1 MAEIVL
7 CKGNQYITTSETG
20 AVLKTENVDNAK
32 RFATRAD
39 AIELAWKCSNKCKG
53 FQPVDLKPKRK
64 RYATDVRRMIY
75 LRNGGRCAI
84 CGKRLD
90 LDNCNLD
97 HRIPLSKGGRDNVEN
112 LDCVHIQC
120 NYIKANLLPDELENE
135 IKDIFLYQM
144 EKNGGLKLRYRIA
157 RAVLRKI
164 C

>member
-1 MAEIVL
+1 
-7 CKGNQYITTSETG
+7 
-20 AVLKTENVDNAK
+20 VLKTENVDNAK

-75 LRNGGRCAI
+75 LRNGGGCAI

-120 NYIKANLLPDELENE
+120 NYIKANLLVRVLLQHSSIAVTQRYIGIQSEE
-135 IKDIFLYQM
+135 IEEALQNHIHLY
-144 EKNGGLKLRYRIA
+144 
-157 RAVLRKI
+157 RKKI
-164 C
+164 LVRCKISQ

>member
-7 CKGNQYITTSETG
+7 CKENQYITTSETG

-64 RYATDVRRMIY
+64 RYVTDVRRIIY

-84 CGKRLD
+84 CGKRMD

-135 IKDIFLYQM
+135 IKDQM
-144 EKNGGLKLRYRIA
+144 EKNGGRKLRYRIA
-157 RAVLRKI
+157 RAVLRKV

>member
-84 CGKRLD
+84 CGKRMD

-112 LDCVHIQC
+112 LDCVHVQC

-144 EKNGGLKLRYRIA
+144 EKNGSRKLRYRIA

>member
-1 MAEIVL
+1 ML
-7 CKGNQYITTSETG
+7 CKGDQYITTSETG

-64 RYATDVRRMIY
+64 RYATDVRRIIY

-84 CGKRLD
+84 GGKRMD

-97 HRIPLSKGGRDNVEN
+97 HRIPLSKGGRDNIEN
-112 LDCVHIQC
+112 LDCVHGKC
-120 NYIKANLLPDELENE
+120 NYIKADLMPDELKKG

-144 EKNGGLKLRYRIA
+144 EKNSGHKLRCRIA
-157 RAVLRKI
+157 KAVLRKI

>member
-53 FQPVDLKPKRK
+53 FQPVDLNPKRK

>member
-7 CKGNQYITTSETG
+7 CKGDQYITTSETG

-39 AIELAWKCSNKCKG
+39 AIELAWKCPNKCKG
-53 FQPVDLKPKRK
+53 FQPVDLKSKRK
-64 RYATDVRRMIY
+64 RYATEVRRMIY

-144 EKNGGLKLRYRIA
+144 EKNGGYKLRYWFVM
-157 RAVLRKI
+157 AVLKKI

>member
-112 LDCVHIQC
+112 LDCVHVQC

-144 EKNGGLKLRYRIA
+144 EKNGGRKLRYRIA

>member
-64 RYATDVRRMIY
+64 RYTTDVRRMIY
-75 LRNGGRCAI
+75 LRNGGGCAI
-84 CGKRLD
+84 CGKRMD

-135 IKDIFLYQM
+135 IKDQM
-144 EKNGGLKLRYRIA
+144 DKNGGRKLRYRIA

>member
-97 HRIPLSKGGRDNVEN
+97 HRITLSKGGRDNVEN
-112 LDCVHIQC
+112 LDCVHVQC

-144 EKNGGLKLRYRIA
+144 EKNGGRKLSYRIA

>member
-1 MAEIVL
+1 MV
-7 CKGNQYITTSETG
+7 
-20 AVLKTENVDNAK
+20 
-32 RFATRAD
+32 
-39 AIELAWKCSNKCKG
+39 
-53 FQPVDLKPKRK
+53 
-64 RYATDVRRMIY
+64 
-75 LRNGGRCAI
+75 GGCAI

>member
-7 CKGNQYITTSETG
+7 CKGDQYITTSETG

-32 RFATRAD
+32 LFATRAD

-84 CGKRLD
+84 CGKRMD

-112 LDCVHIQC
+112 LDCVHVQC
-120 NYIKANLLPDELENE
+120 NYIKANLMPDELESE
-135 IKDIFLYQM
+135 IKDIFLYQL
-144 EKNGGLKLRYRIA
+144 EKNGGHRLRCRIN
-157 RAVLRKI
+157 LLSS
-164 C
+164 

>member
-1 MAEIVL
+1 MRDKI
-7 CKGNQYITTSETG
+7 I
-20 AVLKTENVDNAK
+20 
-32 RFATRAD
+32 D
-39 AIELAWKCSNKCKG
+39 AIYDA
-53 FQPVDLKPKRK
+53 
-64 RYATDVRRMIY
+64 
-75 LRNGGRCAI
+75 CAI
-84 CGKRLD
+84 GGKRMD

-144 EKNGGLKLRYRIA
+144 EKNGGRKLRYRIA
-157 RAVLRKI
+157 RVVLRKI

>member
-7 CKGNQYITTSETG
+7 CKGDQYITTSETG
-20 AVLKTENVDNAK
+20 AVLKTENVDKAK
-32 RFATRAD
+32 RFATRAE

-84 CGKRLD
+84 CGKRMD

-97 HRIPLSKGGRDNVEN
+97 HRIPLSKGGRDSVEN
-112 LDCVHIQC
+112 LDCVHVQC

-144 EKNGGLKLRYRIA
+144 EKNGGHKLRYRIA
-157 RAVLRKI
+157 KAMLKKI
-164 C
+164 

>member
-144 EKNGGLKLRYRIA
+144 EKNGGRKLRCRIA
-157 RAVLRKI
+157 KAVLRKI

>member
-7 CKGNQYITTSETG
+7 CKGDQYITTSETG

-39 AIELAWKCSNKCKG
+39 AIELAWKRSNKCKG

-64 RYATDVRRMIY
+64 RYATDARRIIY

-84 CGKRLD
+84 GGKRMD

-97 HRIPLSKGGRDNVEN
+97 HRIPLSKGGRDNIEN

-144 EKNGGLKLRYRIA
+144 EKNGGHRLRCRIA
-157 RAVLRKI
+157 KAVLRKI
-164 C
+164 R

>member
-7 CKGNQYITTSETG
+7 CKGDQYITTSETG

-84 CGKRLD
+84 CGKRMD

-112 LDCVHIQC
+112 LDCVHVQC
-120 NYIKANLLPDELENE
+120 NYIKANLMPDELENE

-144 EKNGGLKLRYRIA
+144 EKNGGRKLRCRIA
-157 RAVLRKI
+157 KAVLRKI

>member
-7 CKGNQYITTSETG
+7 CKGDQYITTSETG

-64 RYATDVRRMIY
+64 RYATDVRRIIY

-144 EKNGGLKLRYRIA
+144 EKNGGRKLRYRIA

>member
-7 CKGNQYITTSETG
+7 CKGDQYITTSETG

-84 CGKRLD
+84 CGKRMD

-112 LDCVHIQC
+112 LDCVHVQC

-144 EKNGGLKLRYRIA
+144 EKNGGRKLRYRIA

>member
-7 CKGNQYITTSETG
+7 CKGDQYITTSETG
-20 AVLKTENVDNAK
+20 AVLKTENVDKAK

-64 RYATDVRRMIY
+64 RYATDVRRIIY

-144 EKNGGLKLRYRIA
+144 EKNGGRKLRYRIA